1 MTKPAPRDSTR
12 AQNQPPLNRRGQESD
27 AESEQT
33 EFPFPRRQRA
43 RVPPP
48 PLGPLSGPLSLAS
61 QIRRPSR
68 VRYASEP
75 RLEISP
81 EAFTTAS
88 NAQAASASGPSP
100 KPSGSSTRST
110 RSTRSGRLAPAD
122 DLRDRLDSAFLPPR
136 FDGVVEGM
144 IALVATVA
152 FGLGWAAIE
161 GKLQGDAAALA
172 DFSPGGASQGSGY
185 AAAYETA
192 GQGAIGPIGPIGSLL
207 ESGTM
212 GEETWTI
219 AAPQAP
225 PLLNNPAP
233 KKVPTRNPLNTPPIS
248 PNFARDERSSRR

>member
-1 MTKPAPRDSTR
+1 MQR
-12 AQNQPPLNRRGQESD
+12 ARERASKEPG
-27 AESEQT
+27 A
-33 EFPFPRRQRA
+33 RRQRA

-161 GKLQGDAAALA
+161 GELQGDAAALT

-192 GQGAIGPIGPIGSLL
+192 GQGAIGPIGSLL
-207 ESGTM
+207 EFGTM

-233 KKVPTRNPLNTPPIS
+233 KKVPTRNPSDAPPIS